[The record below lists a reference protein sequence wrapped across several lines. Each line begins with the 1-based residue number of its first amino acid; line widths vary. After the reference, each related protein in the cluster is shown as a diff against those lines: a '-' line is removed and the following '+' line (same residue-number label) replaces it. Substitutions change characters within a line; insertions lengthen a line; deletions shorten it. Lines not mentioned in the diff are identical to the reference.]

1 MFRNSKVPF
10 ENIMG
15 HWNYLFWS
23 LWRISVILASK
34 IALKG
39 VSSLINHTLFP
50 CKLYYF
56 SKFHQKHMNV
66 HFLNVKSLIRLS
78 QDIPIDVLWLY
89 HPYRPI
95 ESILRIQNFEILMI
109 FCHSPT
115 DTVTN
120 KKIIWSGVYQNYSE
134 VSSNMS
140 AISRIFFE
148 GLGVLGGWEIGFLL
162 KVSSKWM
169 NTSKYPPPCLVI
181 GPISGVSLTRGDYDL

>member
-1 MFRNSKVPF
+1 MIRNTKVPL

-15 HWNYLFWS
+15 HWDYIFCS
-23 LWRISVILASK
+23 LWRIFVILASK

-39 VSSLINHTLFP
+39 VSSLINHTSFP

-56 SKFHQKHMNV
+56 SKFYQKHVNG
-66 HFLNVKSLIRLS
+66 HFLNLKSLIRLS
-78 QDIPIDVLWLY
+78 QVIPIDVLWLY

-109 FCHSPT
+109 FCHSPA

-162 KVSSKWM
+162 KVSSKWI
-169 NTSKYPPPCLVI
+169 NTSKYPPLA
-181 GPISGVSLTRGDYDL
+181 

>member
-1 MFRNSKVPF
+1 
-10 ENIMG
+10 
-15 HWNYLFWS
+15 
-23 LWRISVILASK
+23 
-34 IALKG
+34 
-39 VSSLINHTLFP
+39 
-50 CKLYYF
+50 
-56 SKFHQKHMNV
+56 MNE

-109 FCHSPT
+109 FCHSPA

-140 AISRIFFE
+140 AISRIFYE
-148 GLGVLGGWEIGFLL
+148 GLEVNSGSEIVFLV
-162 KVSSKWM
+162 KK
-169 NTSKYPPPCLVI
+169 
-181 GPISGVSLTRGDYDL
+181 